1 MKKILMLILVVLIL
15 LITGCSQDQEKI
27 LVPKFSEAITIENI
41 QIKASPPKYQD
52 NNLSFELSFTT
63 HAGDLTENNWQE
75 IISTDIDGEELELA
89 EYNYLRKSEHHPIV
103 EIVTT
108 IDKET
113 LQKGKQLSLNITGL
127 AGGKNEKISWSLN
140 KLNKFLFPSK
150 IGVIVNDI
158 KGDLWLLTTQGEK
171 KLVYS
176 KTNIND
182 ILQINNNNWLIY
194 DGEKGVIENITLSE
208 DFKINAKTLKTSPS
222 LKDIAY
228 FELEKLL
235 FAISEN
241 GDNILVINLE
251 NGETVLSYKD
261 IIKSASDIEVIG
273 NQLFVSE
280 EDEIKIINFESFML
294 DKSMSLGDKVI
305 TDIKKS
311 TDDKYLFVMDEDKNL
326 KIFNADDQ
334 QVVKE
339 IYFSRDYSYDPI
351 LEIILVLNKEG
362 NIIYAY
368 NLKNNN
374 KREIQVEYSLK
385 DIAVIPNSK
394 YIYGSLA
401 ENNDL
406 VLINSDS
413 EEIIKSI
420 SDMGIENLNDNFIIL
435 NSN

>member
-1 MKKILMLILVVLIL
+1 MRKILMLILVILIL

-27 LVPKFSEAITIENI
+27 LVPKFLETNTIKDI
-41 QIKASPPKYQD
+41 QIKATPTKYQD
-52 NNLSFELSFTT
+52 DNLIIELSFTT
-63 HAGDLTENNWQE
+63 HAGDLTENNWKE
-75 IISTDIDGEELELA
+75 IISPDIDGEEFELV

-113 LQKGKQLSLNITGL
+113 LQTGKQLSLNITGL

-140 KLNKFLFPSK
+140 KLNKFLFPSQLG
-150 IGVIVNDI
+150 IIVNDN
-158 KGDLWLLTTQGEK
+158 KGDLWLLTNQGEK
-171 KLVYS
+171 KLGYS
-176 KTNIND
+176 AAISNI
-182 ILQINNNNWLIY
+182 LKINNNNWLIY
-194 DGEKGVIENITLSE
+194 DKENGVIENITLNE
-208 DFKINAKTLKTSPS
+208 DYKINAKTLKTSPF

-235 FAISEN
+235 FAINEN

-261 IIKSASDIEVIG
+261 LIKSASNIEVVD

-280 EDEIKIINFESFML
+280 EGEIKIIDFESFML
-294 DKSMSLGDKVI
+294 DKSMSLGNKKI
-305 TDIKKS
+305 TDINKS
-311 TDDKYLFVMDEDKNL
+311 TDGKYLFVTDQDKTL
-326 KIFNADDQ
+326 KILNADDL
-334 QVVKE
+334 QVIKE
-339 IYFSRDYSYDPI
+339 IFFSRDYSYDPI
-351 LEIILVLNKEG
+351 LQTILVLNKEG
-362 NIIYAY
+362 NTINEYD
-368 NLKNNN
+368 LKDNNE
-374 KREIQVEYSLK
+374 REIQLEYLLK
-385 DIAVIPNSK
+385 DIVVIPNSK

-413 EEIIKSI
+413 QEIIKSI
-420 SDMGIENLNDNFIIL
+420 SDLVVENLNDNFIIL